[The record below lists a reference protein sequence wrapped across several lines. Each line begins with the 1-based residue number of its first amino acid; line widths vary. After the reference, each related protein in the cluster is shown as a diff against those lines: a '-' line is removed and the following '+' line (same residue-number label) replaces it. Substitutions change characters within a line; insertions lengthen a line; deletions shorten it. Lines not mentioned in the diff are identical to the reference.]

1 MRNVEPKSPT
11 KKVTKSRS
19 TASTRTTRR
28 STDAS
33 ERRAKPAAKPSA
45 AAPVDQEHE
54 ERTRSR
60 SKPIGAASAEQTERP
75 TTVTQTIVRSAAS
88 IEGRG
93 GATLF
98 SQPMGGTPHSDPRNL
113 IAFVRFWEEE
123 QRHRIRVGNMIGALE
138 RAGGDINPDLATAR
152 KFVQKVE
159 DAIKVPIEMEWRK
172 HPLYQWQ
179 QSIPGFCLHDA
190 AVLVA
195 MLDGDPY
202 IAHPKR
208 QITKAEAK
216 ELGLDIPKKKDG
228 SDMERWI
235 IPAGD
240 PYPRTVSQLWAFCG
254 VGKPGR
260 REKGMSQ
267 EDALALGKPLL
278 KARMR
283 GIAERLKMNHNA
295 HFEAVY
301 AAARTRVE
309 ARNHEKPCPQCGGK
323 GKGPAAEGTPWR
335 DGHKHAHALRIV
347 AKQFL
352 LELWIEAKRI
362 HEERG
367 QPSLANPSYARP

>member
-11 KKVTKSRS
+11 KKVTRSRS
-19 TASTRTTRR
+19 KLVSRTTQRT
-28 STDAS
+28 TDAN
-33 ERRAKPAAKPSA
+33 ERRARLVAKPTA
-45 AAPVDQEHE
+45 QPPVDQEHE
-54 ERTRSR
+54 KRTRPR
-60 SKPIGAASAEQTERP
+60 SKPRGDTSAEQTERP
-75 TTVTQTIVRSAAS
+75 SRHTQPTSLSAAS
-88 IEGRG
+88 IEDRN
-93 GATLF
+93 GAINA
-98 SQPMGGTPHSDPRNL
+98 SQSNAGPPHSDPRNL

-138 RAGGDINPDLATAR
+138 RAGGDVNPDLATAR

-159 DAIKVPIEMEWRK
+159 DSIKVPIEMEWRK

-202 IAHPKR
+202 IAYPKR

-216 ELGLDIPKKKDG
+216 ELGLEIPKKKDG

-283 GIAERLKMNHNA
+283 GIAERLKMNHNP

-309 ARNHEKPCPQCGGK
+309 NRNHEKPCPQCGGK

-367 QPSLANPSYARP
+367 HDPLATQ